1 MRTEQ
6 QNKKPERAFV
16 EQVTD
21 FVHLQLTATKLAS
34 IEYVSLTISNG
45 FGILLAVVAAG
56 LALLFVVGAMTLWI
70 AQAIGSLE
78 WAMMIAA
85 SVFAVVGIVLYTLR
99 ERLITNNLI
108 RCFARMLFEPKQPDL
123 NEKDA
128 QK

>member
-1 MRTEQ
+1 MHNEQ
-6 QNKKPERAFV
+6 QHKKPERAFV

-34 IEYVSLTISNG
+34 IEFVSLTMSNG

-56 LALLFVVGAMTLWI
+56 LALLFVIGAITLWV
-70 AQAIGSLE
+70 AQAIGSLQ
-78 WAMMIAA
+78 WAMMISA
-85 SVFAVVGIVLYTLR
+85 SVFAIVGFVLYTIR
-99 ERLITNNLI
+99 ERLITDNLI
-108 RCFARMLFEPKQPDL
+108 RRFARMLFEPEQPDQ

>member
-21 FVHLQLTATKLAS
+21 YVHLQLTATKLAS
-34 IEYVSLTISNG
+34 IEFVSLTMSNG

-70 AQAIGSLE
+70 ARAIGSLE

>member
-34 IEYVSLTISNG
+34 IEFVSLTMSNG

-70 AQAIGSLE
+70 ARAIGSLE

-85 SVFAVVGIVLYTLR
+85 SVFAVVGFVLYTIR
-99 ERLITNNLI
+99 ERLITDNLI
-108 RCFARMLFEPKQPDL
+108 RRFARMLFEPERPDQ

>member
-70 AQAIGSLE
+70 ARAIGSLE

>member
-34 IEYVSLTISNG
+34 IEFVSLTMSNG

-70 AQAIGSLE
+70 ARAIGSLE

>member
-1 MRTEQ
+1 MHNEQ
-6 QNKKPERAFV
+6 QHKKPERAFV

-21 FVHLQLTATKLAS
+21 YVHLQLTATKLAS

-70 AQAIGSLE
+70 ARAIGSLE

-85 SVFAVVGIVLYTLR
+85 SVFAIVGFVLYTIR
-99 ERLITNNLI
+99 ERLITDNLI
-108 RCFARMLFEPKQPDL
+108 RRFARMLFEPERPDQ

>member
-21 FVHLQLTATKLAS
+21 YVHLQLTATKLAS
-34 IEYVSLTISNG
+34 IEFVSLTMSNG
-45 FGILLAVVAAG
+45 FGILLAVMAAG
-56 LALLFVVGAMTLWI
+56 LALLFVIGAITLWV
-70 AQAIGSLE
+70 ARAIGSLE

>member
-1 MRTEQ
+1 MHNEQ
-6 QNKKPERAFV
+6 QHKKPERAFV

-21 FVHLQLTATKLAS
+21 YVHLQLTATKLAS
-34 IEYVSLTISNG
+34 IEFVSLTMSNG

-56 LALLFVVGAMTLWI
+56 LALLFVIGAITLWV
-70 AQAIGSLE
+70 ARAIGSLE

-85 SVFAVVGIVLYTLR
+85 SAFAVVGIVLYTLR
-99 ERLITNNLI
+99 ERLITDNLV
-108 RCFARMLFEPKQPDL
+108 RRFARMLFEPKRPDQ

>member
-1 MRTEQ
+1 MHNEQ
-6 QNKKPERAFV
+6 QHKKPERAFV

-21 FVHLQLTATKLAS
+21 YVHLQLTATKLAS
-34 IEYVSLTISNG
+34 IEFVSLTMSNG

-56 LALLFVVGAMTLWI
+56 LALLFVIGAITLWV
-70 AQAIGSLE
+70 ARAIGSLE

-85 SVFAVVGIVLYTLR
+85 SVFAIVGIVLYTLR
-99 ERLITNNLI
+99 ERLITDNLI
-108 RCFARMLFEPKQPDL
+108 RRFARMLFEPERPDQ

>member
-1 MRTEQ
+1 MHNEQ
-6 QNKKPERAFV
+6 QHKKPERAFV

-21 FVHLQLTATKLAS
+21 YVHLQLTATKLAS
-34 IEYVSLTISNG
+34 IEFVSLTMSNG

-56 LALLFVVGAMTLWI
+56 LALLFVIGAITLWV
-70 AQAIGSLE
+70 ARAIGSLE

-85 SVFAVVGIVLYTLR
+85 SAFAVVGIVLYTLR
-99 ERLITNNLI
+99 ERLITDNLV
-108 RCFARMLFEPKQPDL
+108 RRFARMLFEPEQPDQ

>member
-1 MRTEQ
+1 MHNEQ
-6 QNKKPERAFV
+6 QHKKPERAFV

-21 FVHLQLTATKLAS
+21 YVHLQLTATKLAS
-34 IEYVSLTISNG
+34 IEFVSLTMSNG

-56 LALLFVVGAMTLWI
+56 LALLFVIGAITLWV
-70 AQAIGSLE
+70 ARAIGSLE

-85 SVFAVVGIVLYTLR
+85 SAFAVVGIVLYTLR
-99 ERLITNNLI
+99 ERLITDNLI
-108 RCFARMLFEPKQPDL
+108 RRFARMLFEPERPDQ

>member
-1 MRTEQ
+1 MHNEQ
-6 QNKKPERAFV
+6 QHKKPERAFV

-21 FVHLQLTATKLAS
+21 YVHLQLTATKLAS

-70 AQAIGSLE
+70 ARAIGSLE

-85 SVFAVVGIVLYTLR
+85 SAFAVVGIVLYTLR
-99 ERLITNNLI
+99 ERLITDNLI
-108 RCFARMLFEPKQPDL
+108 RRFARMLFEPERPDQ

>member
-21 FVHLQLTATKLAS
+21 YVHLQLTATKLAS
-34 IEYVSLTISNG
+34 IEFVSLTISNG

-56 LALLFVVGAMTLWI
+56 LALLFVVGAMTLWV
-70 AQAIGSLE
+70 ARAIGSLE

>member
-1 MRTEQ
+1 MHNEQ
-6 QNKKPERAFV
+6 QHKKPERAFV

-21 FVHLQLTATKLAS
+21 YVHLQLTATKLAS
-34 IEYVSLTISNG
+34 IEFVSLTMSNG

-56 LALLFVVGAMTLWI
+56 LALLFVIGAITLWV
-70 AQAIGSLE
+70 ARAIGSLE

-85 SVFAVVGIVLYTLR
+85 SAFAIVGIVLYTLR
-99 ERLITNNLI
+99 ERLITDNLV
-108 RCFARMLFEPKQPDL
+108 RRFARMLFEPERPDQ

>member
-1 MRTEQ
+1 MHNEQ
-6 QNKKPERAFV
+6 QHKKPERAFV

-70 AQAIGSLE
+70 ARAIGSLE

>member
-1 MRTEQ
+1 MHNEQ
-6 QNKKPERAFV
+6 QHKKPERAFV

-21 FVHLQLTATKLAS
+21 YVHLQLTATKLAS
-34 IEYVSLTISNG
+34 IEFVSLTMSNG

-56 LALLFVVGAMTLWI
+56 LALLFVIGAITLWV
-70 AQAIGSLE
+70 ARAIGSLE

-85 SVFAVVGIVLYTLR
+85 SAFAVVGIVLYTLR
-99 ERLITNNLI
+99 ERLITDNLV
-108 RCFARMLFEPKQPDL
+108 RRFARMLFEPERPDQ

>member
-21 FVHLQLTATKLAS
+21 YVHLQLTATKLAS

-70 AQAIGSLE
+70 ARAIGSLE

>member
-1 MRTEQ
+1 MHNEQ
-6 QNKKPERAFV
+6 QHKKPERAFV

-21 FVHLQLTATKLAS
+21 YVHLQLTATKLAS
-34 IEYVSLTISNG
+34 IEFVSLTMSNG

-56 LALLFVVGAMTLWI
+56 LALLFVIGAITLWV
-70 AQAIGSLE
+70 ARAIGSLE

-85 SVFAVVGIVLYTLR
+85 SAFAVVGIVLYTLR
-99 ERLITNNLI
+99 ERLITNNLV
-108 RCFARMLFEPKQPDL
+108 RRFARMLFEPERPDQ

>member
-1 MRTEQ
+1 MHNEQ
-6 QNKKPERAFV
+6 QHKKPERAFV

-21 FVHLQLTATKLAS
+21 YVHLQLTATKLAS
-34 IEYVSLTISNG
+34 IEFVSLTMSNG

-56 LALLFVVGAMTLWI
+56 LALLFVIGAITLWV
-70 AQAIGSLE
+70 ARAIGSLE

-99 ERLITNNLI
+99 ERLITDNLV
-108 RCFARMLFEPKQPDL
+108 RRFARMLFEPERPDQ